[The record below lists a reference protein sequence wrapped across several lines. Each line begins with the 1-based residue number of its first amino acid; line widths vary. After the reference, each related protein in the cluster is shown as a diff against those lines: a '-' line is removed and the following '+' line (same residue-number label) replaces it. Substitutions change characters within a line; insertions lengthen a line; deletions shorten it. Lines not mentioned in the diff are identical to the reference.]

1 MTKAELI
8 DKVVAGV
15 SKKVDISKKAATEVI
30 DGLFVE
36 VANAIRKDKRF
47 SFPGFGTFSVKTRKA
62 RKGRN
67 PRTGEEIKIK
77 PSKTVSFKAA
87 PQLKKKL

>member
-8 DKVVAGV
+8 DKVVSGI
-15 SKKVDISKKAATEVI
+15 SKKVDISKKAAAEVI
-30 DGLFVE
+30 DTLFVE

-47 SFPGFGTFSVKTRKA
+47 SFPGFGTFTVKARKA

-77 PSKTVSFKAA
+77 PSKAVSFKAA